1 MNKTKLSMR
10 QEANCSESQPTLDL
24 GECREIPNFSDQSGK
39 QSENSRLSSAL
50 FTHIRL
56 LLFFRILEYCLVN
69 NKEIVS
75 LLIAGQA
82 FLLDI
87 FPVLKLYCFNVKFKQ
102 KQTNKPNRHK
112 KKKKIASGKVDQ
124 DILGFW
130 IPGTGL
136 QFPNQWSLNSGFQSL
151 AES

>member
-10 QEANCSESQPTLDL
+10 QEANCSESWPTLEL

-56 LLFFRILEYCLVN
+56 LLFFRILECCLVN

-75 LLIAGQA
+75 LLIARQA
-82 FLLDI
+82 FSLDI
-87 FPVLKLYCFNVKFKQ
+87 SPVLKLYCFNVKFKQ
-102 KQTNKPNRHK
+102 KQTNKPNRQK
-112 KKKKIASGKVDQ
+112 KKRKLPQVKQTKTFLD
-124 DILGFW
+124 
-130 IPGTGL
+130 
-136 QFPNQWSLNSGFQSL
+136 SGFQVQDYSFL
-151 AES
+151 ISGA

>member
-10 QEANCSESQPTLDL
+10 QKANCSESWPTLEL
-24 GECREIPNFSDQSGK
+24 GESREITNFSDQSGK

-75 LLIAGQA
+75 LLIARQA

-102 KQTNKPNRHK
+102 KQANKLNRHTQK
-112 KKKKIASGKVDQ
+112 RRKLPHVKQTKTFLD
-124 DILGFW
+124 
-130 IPGTGL
+130 
-136 QFPNQWSLNSGFQSL
+136 SGFQVQDYSFL
-151 AES
+151 ISGA